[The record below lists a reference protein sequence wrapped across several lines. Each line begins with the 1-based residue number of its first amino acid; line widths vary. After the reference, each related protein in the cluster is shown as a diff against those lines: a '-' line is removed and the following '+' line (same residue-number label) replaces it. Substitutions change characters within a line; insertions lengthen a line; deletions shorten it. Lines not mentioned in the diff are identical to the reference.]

1 VRAERIVAA
10 VLALSASTPA
20 FAHRLDEYL
29 QATIFSIGK
38 DRVHAQIRLAPGVA
52 VSGPVLA
59 GIDRN
64 GDGALSPDELSSYAE
79 RVLADTSLRVD
90 GDPVPVR
97 VVSSTAAGVEE
108 MREGRGEIRLEVEA
122 DAPRARGPHR
132 LRFESHHQ
140 RPIAAYLVNTLVP
153 SDPGLRIT
161 AQARSED
168 QSVYELDYEDTG
180 AGPDPGP
187 SGRGGRIAGWLGVA
201 ALVLFAR
208 IALPRRAAVL
218 RVS

>member
-1 VRAERIVAA
+1 VRAGGIVAA
-10 VLALSASTPA
+10 VLTLSASTPA

-29 QATIFSIGK
+29 QATMISIEK
-38 DRVHAQIRLAPGVA
+38 ARVHAQIRLVPGVA

-59 GIDRN
+59 GIDQDA
-64 GDGALSPDELSSYAE
+64 DGALSPAELSSYAQ
-79 RVLADTSLRVD
+79 RVLADASLRID
-90 GDPVPVR
+90 GEPVRLR

-122 DAPRARGPHR
+122 DVPRARGRHR
-132 LRFESHHQ
+132 LRFANHHQ

-153 SDPGLRIT
+153 GDPGLRIT

-180 AGPDPGP
+180 AGPGPGP
-187 SGRGGRIAGWLGVA
+187 SGREGPIAGWLGVA
-201 ALVLFAR
+201 VLVLVAR
-208 IALPRRAAVL
+208 IALPRRAG
-218 RVS
+218 VS